1 MYTLIQISTGACL
14 IPASVVNNW
23 QTHVQFVLSKGQHI
37 KKENKL
43 SFFKQLSEAL
53 SGCDLEGYL
62 VCAVLGRCFD
72 LTYLLEHTKMN
83 TLLHCFELNLVL
95 TVICKAFKMKDQLP
109 LLAFYRA
116 LIYHRQRY
124 VARDSSKSS
133 HERCLEELHFVI

>member
-1 MYTLIQISTGACL
+1 
-14 IPASVVNNW
+14 
-23 QTHVQFVLSKGQHI
+23 
-37 KKENKL
+37 
-43 SFFKQLSEAL
+43 
-53 SGCDLEGYL
+53 
-62 VCAVLGRCFD
+62 
-72 LTYLLEHTKMN
+72 MN

-133 HERCLEELHFVI
+133 HERCLEELHFVIQNRDRLALGGKTKWFEYVCQQMRQEQLDSMKQPVPAKV